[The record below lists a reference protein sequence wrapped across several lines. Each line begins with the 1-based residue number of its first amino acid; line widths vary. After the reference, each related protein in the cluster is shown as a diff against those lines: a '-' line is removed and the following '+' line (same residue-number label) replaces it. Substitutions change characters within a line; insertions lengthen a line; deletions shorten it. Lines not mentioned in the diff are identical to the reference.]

1 MDGNES
7 EFALRRGVVR
17 HDGDEPPE
25 ALLARR

>member
-1 MDGNES
+1 MDGNDS
-7 EFALRRGVVR
+7 EFALRRGVAQ